1 VLSVSAVDKNGN
13 EVFTDERVFMPTPQ
27 RMGRGDR
34 MGRGPYE
41 KSGLLQDSSLPPLRT
56 VTTNWD
62 IFFPVEETETD
73 DAVVRT
79 YPSDSLDIAVRLWY
93 LPYGTM
99 DDDPFLWREYEKKV
113 SFDSEGW

>member
-13 EVFTDERVFMPTPQ
+13 DVFTADRVFMPTPQ
-27 RMGRGDR
+27 RLGRGDR

-62 IFFPVEETETD
+62 IFFPVEETED
-73 DAVVRT
+73 GDEVVRT
-79 YPSDSLDIAVRLWY
+79 FPSDSLDITVRLWY
-93 LPYGTM
+93 LPYGVE
-99 DDDPFLWREYEKKV
+99 DDFAVMWREETRKV
-113 SFDSEGW
+113 KFDAEGW